1 MLKESIIVSLV
12 YSGKVVASAMSVEQ
26 APQTEKSIFQLRPF
40 CMDDYE
46 QVIDLWLR
54 AGIKVGPSDSR
65 EGISQRLQRDADL
78 FLVAVD
84 GQDSVIGAV
93 LGGFDGRRGWVNHLA
108 VEPARQRY
116 GIGKALVTLVEER
129 LRSRGC
135 LKVNLLVAGDNTGV
149 LGFYD
154 KLGFQ
159 SGDVVFME
167 KWLQ

>member
-1 MLKESIIVSLV
+1 M
-12 YSGKVVASAMSVEQ
+12 
-26 APQTEKSIFQLRPF
+26 
-40 CMDDYE
+40 
-46 QVIDLWLR
+46 R

-65 EGISQRLQRDADL
+65 EGISQRLKRDEDL
-78 FLVAVD
+78 FLVAID
-84 GQDSVIGAV
+84 ERERVIGAV

-108 VEPARQRY
+108 VEPEFQRH
-116 GIGKALVTLVEER
+116 GIGKALVALIEER
-129 LRSRGC
+129 LRTRGC
-135 LKVNLLVAGDNTGV
+135 LKVNLLVAGDNTRV